1 MSCSLCHWIH
11 HFLAI
16 IYKMCHRPNDLGQ
29 CEAVFCRIARQL
41 DHSPPYPKSAIC
53 QFRTL
58 TALTWHGNQH
68 HQPAPVILLNIT
80 SVLVLSPDIVPSQN
94 GGFAPEVGISPF
106 SHLGNV
112 LVPFSDTSKK
122 QKTAVNFNSRWWN
135 PQKVFWWSPQTSQ
148 SRHPRNPQAPDR
160 WRTRRLLA
168 DPLEIGAEGGLDAAF
183 LHGGNKETMLKTYHQ
198 LTQRHSAKVLL
209 KY

>member
-1 MSCSLCHWIH
+1 MKIRKMEMSCSLCHWIH

-29 CEAVFCRIARQL
+29 CEAVFCGIARQL

-112 LVPFSDTSKK
+112 RVPFSDTSKK
-122 QKTAVNFNSRWWN
+122 TKNSCELQQPLVKSPKSFLVKSPNFPVKA
-135 PQKVFWWSPQTSQ
+135 PQKPSSAR
-148 SRHPRNPQAPDR
+148 S
-160 WRTRRLLA
+160 LA
-168 DPLEIGAEGGLDAAF
+168 DQASLGRSSRNWGRRWSWRSIFTWGKQ
-183 LHGGNKETMLKTYHQ
+183 GNNAKDVPSIDPKT
-198 LTQRHSAKVLL
+198 
-209 KY
+209 